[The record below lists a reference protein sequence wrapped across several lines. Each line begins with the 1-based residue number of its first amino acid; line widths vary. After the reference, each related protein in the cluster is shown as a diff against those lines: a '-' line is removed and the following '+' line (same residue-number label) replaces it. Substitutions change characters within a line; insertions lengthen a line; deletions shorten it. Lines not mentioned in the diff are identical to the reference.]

1 MIKRLLSMT
10 LLLSAAPAL
19 AQTQPA
25 GAPAAAKSN
34 SSRIIC
40 EKVEQIGSR
49 LASKRICMTAEQWAE
64 RRRMDRE
71 ALETVQ
77 SKTYQPGN

>member
-1 MIKRLLSMT
+1 MIERLLSMT

-25 GAPAAAKSN
+25 DRPAAAKSN
-34 SSRIIC
+34 SNRIIC
-40 EKVEQIGSR
+40 EKVEQTGSR
-49 LASKRICMTAEQWAE
+49 LATKRICMTAEQWAE

-71 ALETVQ
+71 ALESVQ
-77 SKTYQPGN
+77 AKTYQSGN